1 MTEFEKMGNGL
12 LFNGDDEE
20 ILAIRHRAFLLLQK
34 FNKTPQ
40 DMAHS
45 IALELFGHIGSQSMI
60 MPFFQCEFGRNIHV
74 GNDTFI
80 NMGVVML
87 DGASITIGNNVMV
100 GPNTQFYTPG
110 HSLDYR
116 SRRRWET
123 FCKSIVVEDDV
134 WIGGSCV
141 ICQGVT
147 IGARSVIAAN
157 SVVTRDVPADVLF
170 GGTPAQQIR
179 PLHENEMNEMPLQDI

>member
-12 LFNGDDEE
+12 LFNGHDEE
-20 ILAIRHRAFLLLQK
+20 ILAIRHHAFSLLQE
-34 FNKTPQ
+34 FNKTPPGTG
-40 DMAHS
+40 HS
-45 IALELFGHIGSQSMI
+45 IALKLFGHIGPQSMI

-74 GNDTFI
+74 GNETFI

-87 DGASITIGNNVMV
+87 DGASITIGNNVLV

-116 SRRRWET
+116 SRRQWET
-123 FCKSIVVEDDV
+123 FCKPIIVEDDV

-141 ICQGVT
+141 IYQGVT

-157 SVVTRDVPADVLF
+157 SVVTGDVPADAIF
-170 GGTPAQQIR
+170 GGSPARNIR
-179 PLHENEMNEMPLQDI
+179 KLHENEIN